1 MLSNLNRFVHKHISH
16 SQASSGSNTR
26 SCSTTVEP
34 NNCTKHGK
42 IQEGSEPFFYVPK
55 VIVLLVLTYRKTY
68 SSHVVVIDAIT
79 TILTYF
85 KSTLNPFL
93 FCWKVKEVR
102 QAVK

>member
-1 MLSNLNRFVHKHISH
+1 H
-16 SQASSGSNTR
+16 SQASSCSNTR

-42 IQEGSEPFFYVPK
+42 IQEGSEPFVMYQK
-55 VIVLLVLTYRKTY
+55 KTY
-68 SSHVVVIDAIT
+68 SSHVVVIDGIT

-85 KSTLNPFL
+85 KSTLNPFP